1 MARKILLLLT
11 ALALPSSIGASGTAL
26 PMPVPAAVNQAPVA
40 LLVDLSAG
48 QTLYA
53 RSAEQRLLP
62 ASMTKAMT
70 ALIAF
75 DLIAAGQ
82 LDENAEVTVRPEIAK
97 QWAGQGTSLYLRPG
111 QKVRVRDLLL
121 GVTTVSANDASV
133 VLAEAALGSTAAWI
147 KRMNRRAAS
156 LGMRGSAFHTP
167 NGWPD
172 GGKTYVTARDMVR
185 LARAL
190 IQDHPQLYARY
201 FGKTGMDW
209 QGQRFP
215 NHDPFAGVVAGADGI
230 KTGHTREAGYN
241 FLGAVDRGGRRLV
254 LVVGGV
260 PSYAGRAHAARA
272 LAEWGYTAWESRPF
286 VRQGQIIATA
296 RVQGGAARTV
306 PLALAR
312 QFSLTVPKGAAP
324 QITTRVVYDGPVPAP
339 IAKGTALGA
348 LEVRIA
354 GQPVHFL
361 PLVAAQG
368 VGTAGP
374 VDRLVNGLLGLVE

>member
-1 MARKILLLLT
+1 MLLLT
-11 ALALPSSIGASGTAL
+11 ALALPVSVGASGAAV
-26 PMPVPAAVNQAPVA
+26 PVPAAVNQAPVA

-53 RSAEQRLLP
+53 RNAERRLLP

-70 ALIAF
+70 ALVAF
-75 DLIAAGQ
+75 DLIAAGK
-82 LDENAEVTVRPEIAK
+82 LDENAEITVRPETAA
-97 QWAGQGTSLYLRPG
+97 QWAGQGTSLYLKPG

-121 GVTTVSANDASV
+121 GVTTVSANDAAV
-133 VLAEAALGSTAAWI
+133 VLAETALGSTAAWTA
-147 KRMNRRAAS
+147 RMNQRAAS

-185 LARAL
+185 LAQAL
-190 IQDHPQLYARY
+190 IHGHPQLYARY
-201 FGKTGMDW
+201 FGKPGMDW

-241 FLGAVDRGGRRLV
+241 FLGAVERGGRRLV

-260 PSYAGRAHAARA
+260 PSYAGRAEAARA
-272 LAEWGYTAWESRPF
+272 LAEWGYAAWDSRPF
-286 VRQGQIIATA
+286 VQQGQVIAAA
-296 RVQGGAARTV
+296 RVQGGDARTV

-312 QFSLTVPKGAAP
+312 PFSLTVPKGTAP
-324 QITTRVVYDGPVPAP
+324 RITTRVVYDGPVPAP
-339 IAKGTALGA
+339 IAKGKPLGA
-348 LEVRIA
+348 LEVRID
-354 GQPVHFL
+354 GQPVHYL
-361 PLVAAQG
+361 PLVAAG
-368 VGTAGP
+368 AVGPAGP
-374 VDRLVNGLLGLVE
+374 IDRLVNGLLGLAE

>member
-1 MARKILLLLT
+1 MARKTVLLLL
-11 ALALPSSIGASGTAL
+11 ALMLPAGVGASGA
-26 PMPVPAAVNQAPVA
+26 PMPLPAAVQQAPVA

-53 RSAEQRLLP
+53 RNAERRLLP

-70 ALIAF
+70 ALLAF

-82 LDENAEVTVRPEIAK
+82 LDENAEVTVRPETAT
-97 QWAGQGTSLYLRPG
+97 QWAGQGTSLYLKPG
-111 QKVRVRDLLL
+111 QKVRVRALLL

-133 VLAEAALGSTAAWI
+133 ALAEAALGSTAAWTA
-147 KRMNRRAAS
+147 RMNQRAAS

-190 IQDHPQLYARY
+190 IHEHPQLYRRY
-201 FGKTGMDW
+201 FGHRAMDW

-215 NHDPFAGVVAGADGI
+215 NHDPFAGVVTGADGI

-241 FLGAVDRGGRRLV
+241 FLGAVERDGRRLV

-260 PSYAGRAHAARA
+260 PSYAGRAEAARA
-272 LAEWGYTAWESRPF
+272 LAEWGYAAWDSRPF
-286 VRQGQIIATA
+286 VAQGQVIGRA
-296 RVQGGAARTV
+296 RVQGGAARSV

-312 QFSLTVPKGAAP
+312 PFSLTVPKGTQPRIA
-324 QITTRVVYDGPVPAP
+324 TRIVYDGPVPAP
-339 IAKGTALGA
+339 IASGTPLGA
-348 LEVRIA
+348 LEVRIDGRPA
-354 GQPVHFL
+354 HFL
-361 PLVAAQG
+361 PLVASES
-368 VGTAGP
+368 VGRAGP
-374 VDRLVNGLLGLVE
+374 IDRLVNGLLGLAE

>member
-11 ALALPSSIGASGTAL
+11 ALALPGSVGASGAAA
-26 PMPVPAAVNQAPVA
+26 PVPAVVHQAPVA

-53 RSAEQRLLP
+53 RNAEQRLLP

-70 ALIAF
+70 ALVAF

-82 LDENAEVTVRPEIAK
+82 LDENAEVTVRPETAAR
-97 QWAGQGTSLYLRPG
+97 WAGQGTSLYLRPG
-111 QKVRVRDLLL
+111 QKVRIGELLL

-133 VLAEAALGSTAAWI
+133 VLAEAALGSTAAWTQ
-147 KRMNRRAAS
+147 RMNQRAAS

-172 GGKTYVTARDMVR
+172 GGKTYITARDMVR

-190 IQDHPQLYARY
+190 IQDHPRLYARY

-260 PSYAGRAHAARA
+260 PSYAGRAQAARA
-272 LAEWGYTAWESRPF
+272 LAEWGYTAWVSRPF
-286 VRQGQIIATA
+286 VRQGQIIGTA
-296 RVQGGAARTV
+296 RVQGGSARTV
-306 PLALAR
+306 SLAPAR
-312 QFSLTVPKGAAP
+312 PFNLTVPKGTSPRIA
-324 QITTRVVYDGPVPAP
+324 TRIVYDGPVRAP
-339 IAKGTALGA
+339 VARGAALGA
-348 LEVRIA
+348 LEVRIE
-354 GQPVHFL
+354 GQPPHFL

-368 VGTAGP
+368 VAKAGP
-374 VDRLVNGLLGLVE
+374 IDRLVNGLLGLIE

>member
-1 MARKILLLLT
+1 MLLL
-11 ALALPSSIGASGTAL
+11 AMLALPAGAGASGA
-26 PMPVPAAVNQAPVA
+26 PAGPPAAPPAIVEQAPVA

-53 RSAEQRLLP
+53 RNAERRLLP

-70 ALIAF
+70 ALLAF
-75 DLIAAGQ
+75 DLIASGK
-82 LDENAEVTVRPEIAK
+82 LDENTEVAVRPATAA
-97 QWAGQGTSLYLRPG
+97 QWAGQGTSLYLRPD
-111 QKVRVRDLLL
+111 QQVRVRDLLL

-133 VLAEAALGSTAAWI
+133 ALAEAALGSTAAWTA
-147 KRMNRRAAS
+147 RMNQRAAS

-190 IQDHPQLYARY
+190 IYGHPQLYRRY
-201 FGKTGMDW
+201 FGHRAMDW

-241 FLGAVDRGGRRLV
+241 FLGAVERDGRRLV

-260 PSYAGRAHAARA
+260 PSYAGRAEAARA
-272 LAEWGYTAWESRPF
+272 LAEWGYAAWDSRPF
-286 VRQGQIIATA
+286 VRQGQVIGRA
-296 RVQGGAARTV
+296 RVQGGAARSV

-312 QFSLTVPKGAAP
+312 PFSLTVPKGTQPPIA
-324 QITTRVVYDGPVPAP
+324 TRIVYDGPVPAP
-339 IAKGTALGA
+339 IAKGKPLGA
-348 LEVRIA
+348 LEVRID
-354 GQPVHFL
+354 GQPVHYL
-361 PLVAAQG
+361 PLIAAEG
-368 VGTAGP
+368 VGRAGP
-374 VDRLVNGLLGLVE
+374 IDRLVNGLLGLGQ